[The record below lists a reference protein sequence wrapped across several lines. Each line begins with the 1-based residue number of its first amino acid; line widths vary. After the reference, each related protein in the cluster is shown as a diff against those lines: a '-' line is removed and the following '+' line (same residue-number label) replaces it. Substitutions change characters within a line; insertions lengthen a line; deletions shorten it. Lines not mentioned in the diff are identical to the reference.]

1 MRAEQIKH
9 EVARLKAKYQTS
21 DPRELCEALKILLLE
36 KSMGTK
42 PGSCKGF
49 FLVAGRCKVATIN
62 SDLTPPVQRLTTFHE
77 AGHGFLHADC
87 GIETF
92 RDFTLL
98 DRADYREL
106 EANIF
111 AAEYM
116 VSDEDFFE
124 VVSQGMDVFCAAS
137 TLEVPP
143 ELLDFKLQ
151 ILEREGYQLNAPRFS
166 KSDFLKRDVTKSFN
180 S

>member
-9 EVARLKAKYQTS
+9 EVARLKARYQTS
-21 DPRELCEALKILLLE
+21 DPKELCEALNIMLLE

-62 SDLTPPVQRLTTFHE
+62 SDLTLPVQKLSTFHE
-77 AGHGFLHADC
+77 AGHGFLHADS
-87 GIETF
+87 GIKTF
-92 RDFTLL
+92 HDFTLL
-98 DRADYREL
+98 DKADRKEL

-116 VSDEDFFE
+116 VSDDDLFDLLN
-124 VVSQGMDVFCAAS
+124 QGLDIFSAAS
-137 TLEVPP
+137 TLGVPP

-151 ILEREGYQLNAPRFS
+151 LLEREGYPITAPRFS
-166 KSDFLKRDVTKSFN
+166 RSDFLKRDVERPFIS
-180 S
+180 